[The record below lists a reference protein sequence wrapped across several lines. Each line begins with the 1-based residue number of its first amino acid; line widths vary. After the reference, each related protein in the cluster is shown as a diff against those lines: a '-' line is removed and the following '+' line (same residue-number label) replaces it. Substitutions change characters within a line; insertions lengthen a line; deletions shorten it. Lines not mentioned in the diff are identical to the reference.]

1 MEGKISVTTQ
11 LEDTKALADAEAKDR
26 AALLTKFKMFSTDLE
41 NLREKLE
48 NEAMRKSDAMK
59 ALSKAQA
66 EIQLWK
72 SRYETEGIGRI
83 EELEGAR
90 AKLQAKIVENEE
102 LVDVLQTK
110 VANAEKSKG
119 RLGSDLDDIS
129 MEYERVHAAALITEK
144 RAKNFDKVLG
154 EWQSKASDVGAEIA
168 ASQDEG
174 RNYTSELFRLKAAN
188 DEAIE
193 CLDIV
198 KRENKNLA
206 DEIKDL
212 LDQLGDGGR
221 SIHDL
226 DKQRRRLEQEKEE
239 LQAALE
245 EAENK
250 VLRAQLELGQVRQDI
265 DRRVAEKEDEFN
277 NTRKNHARAMDS
289 LGASIETEQRAKGE
303 ALRVKKQ
310 LEGEINELEIGLD
323 HANKANAGGLKSI
336 KRYQT
341 QLRET
346 IQLFEDEARAKAQI
360 TEQVGISERKAAAL
374 SGEVEESEALLD
386 GSSRAQRQLQEDIA
400 DARSAVNN
408 MQTINGRDMTA
419 KRQLESSIHTMQAEV
434 DGMLVAAKNAEE
446 KAKKAMVDAAR
457 LADELRAEQ
466 DHATNLAGAKNSLN
480 NQLGELE
487 GRLADAE
494 NAALK
499 GGKAAMAKLEGKIKD
514 LEAELASTQSRTGE
528 ASKAFQRAERKAKEL
543 AFAQGEDRKNQDRMS
558 ELAAKLQGKIKTY
571 KQQIEEAEEIAAL
584 NLAKFRKAQQE
595 LEETEERSKM
605 AEAGIQTSSFF

>member
-1 MEGKISVTTQ
+1 MG
-11 LEDTKALADAEAKDR
+11 
-26 AALLTKFKMFSTDLE
+26 MMSTDLE

-48 NEAMRKSDAMK
+48 NEAMRKSDALK

-72 SRYETEGIGRI
+72 SRYETEGLGRI

-90 AKLQAKIVENEE
+90 NKLQAKIVENEE

-129 MEYERVHAAALITEK
+129 MEYERIHAAALITEK

-154 EWQSKASDVGAEIA
+154 EWLA
-168 ASQDEG
+168 
-174 RNYTSELFRLKAAN
+174 KAAEE
-188 DEAIE
+188 EALE
-193 CLDIV
+193 QLDIV

-212 LDQLGDGGR
+212 LDQLGEGGR

-245 EAENK
+245 EAEATLEMEENK
-250 VLRAQLELGQVRQDI
+250 VLRAQLELAQVRQEI
-265 DRRVAEKEDEFN
+265 DRRVAEKEEEFN

-289 LGASIETEQRAKGE
+289 IGASIETEQRAKGE
-303 ALRVKKQ
+303 ALRIKKQ

-323 HANKANAGGLKSI
+323 HANKANSEGLKSI

-346 IQLFEDEARAKAQI
+346 IQLYEDEARARAQI

-374 SGEVEESEALLD
+374 SGEVEESKALLD
-386 GSSRAQRQLQEDIA
+386 GAERSQRQIQGDIA
-400 DARSAVNN
+400 DARAAVNN

-419 KRQLESSIHTMQAEV
+419 KRQLESSIHTLQAEV

-446 KAKKAMVDAAR
+446 KSKKAMVDAAR

-466 DHATNLAGAKNSLN
+466 DHVTSLGSAKNSLN
-480 NQLGELE
+480 NQFRE
-487 GRLADAE
+487 
-494 NAALK
+494 
-499 GGKAAMAKLEGKIKD
+499 

-528 ASKAFQRAERKAKEL
+528 AAKAYQRAERKAKEL
-543 AFAQGEDRKNQDRMS
+543 NF
-558 ELAAKLQGKIKTY
+558 
-571 KQQIEEAEEIAAL
+571 
-584 NLAKFRKAQQE
+584 
-595 LEETEERSKM
+595 
-605 AEAGIQTSSFF
+605 